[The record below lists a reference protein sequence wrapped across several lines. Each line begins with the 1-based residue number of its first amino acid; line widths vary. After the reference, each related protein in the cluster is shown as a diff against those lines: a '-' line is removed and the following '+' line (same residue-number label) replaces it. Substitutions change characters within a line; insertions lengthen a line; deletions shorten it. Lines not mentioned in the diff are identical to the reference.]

1 MDKFMKNLKMS
12 IKSIMNR
19 LNNKGTILAM
29 AGAIVLLLNEL
40 GGLQINSD
48 RIMNI
53 VNAIC
58 SLLIG
63 LGVLNNPV
71 NNNDMYIPAIKDS
84 IVSDEKNKENN
95 YIDENEEIIDD

>member
-1 MDKFMKNLKMS
+1 MDKFMKNLKIS

-71 NNNDMYIPAIKDS
+71 NNNDMYIPVIKDS
-84 IVSDEKNKENN
+84 IVIDEKNKENN

>member
-1 MDKFMKNLKMS
+1 MDKFMKNLKIS

-71 NNNDMYIPAIKDS
+71 NNNDMYIPVIKDS
-84 IVSDEKNKENN
+84 IVTDEKNKENN